1 MMKKIK
7 HKFSWLEI
15 SIIVF
20 AAAILASLATG
31 IIMYKTYDYDISYN
45 NANKDEDLNG
55 FIKAYGTIVG
65 NYYET
70 INRSEMLDAAING
83 MMDYLG
89 DNYTTYLSTTEA
101 EALEEQLKG
110 EYRGIGIQIIEGNI
124 IYEVFSNSPASKA
137 GLKIDDVIIKI
148 NQEDVTKLSTL
159 DLAAKIKGMAEKA
172 FILTV
177 LRGSNEIEYKL
188 AITNLNIPA
197 VSSEVF
203 KNSQGQT
210 GYLYINTFS
219 NTVEEQVKA
228 ELSKLNEQ
236 KINSLIIDLRYNSG
250 GYLNA
255 AEGIASLFLTKG
267 KTIYYL
273 KDKSGTTEYKD
284 QTKTKTDYKIVV
296 LINETSASAA
306 EVLAGALKDSYG
318 ATIVGV
324 TSFGK
329 GKVQQTEKLSAG
341 GMIKYTTAEWLRP
354 NHQSI
359 DKVGIVPDYIVKL
372 EFDKDYNVID
382 TQLEKAKDLLKQ

>member
-219 NTVEEQVKA
+219 NTVEEHVKA

-354 NHQSI
+354 NRQSI

-382 TQLEKAKDLLKQ
+382 TQLEKAKDLLK